1 MLMILNISELFV
13 INDNA
18 VINVILD
25 KTMTV
30 TSSGKLRNLS
40 EVNLN
45 RRAQWSMVSVTITYN
60 WQVLC

>member
-45 RRAQWSMVSVTITYN
+45 RRAQ
-60 WQVLC
+60 